1 MLLLLLQLHLLLLL
15 DGQLLHDFLRVGLD
29 LEIHGVLLVEVRLE
43 FLDLC
48 EVALVGLNLLI
59 EFLLESS
66 LSTQVGVELELST
79 RRVKSNAGMGKRTRF
94 CSTMARL
101 ELSWNK

>member
-29 LEIHGVLLVEVRLE
+29 LEVHSVLLVEVRLE

-48 EVALVGLNLLI
+48 EVALVGLDLLI
-59 EFLLESS
+59 ELLLESS
-66 LSTQVGVELELST
+66 LSTQWGLS
-79 RRVKSNAGMGKRTRF
+79 
-94 CSTMARL
+94 
-101 ELSWNK
+101 